1 MSATA
6 YLTQPRTPDGRW
18 DRTGRTGPAGVRLD
32 LTDEAD
38 VADVLDRIRAAG
50 ARRIATLAYV
60 ADQRDLAEEF
70 EANTFEFVY
79 ERATAADPDH
89 PAITAAKSAGSSTAP
104 GPGTSTTCAPT
115 ACTPA

>member
-6 YLTQPRTPDGRW
+6 HLTQPRTPDGRW

-38 VADVLDRIRAAG
+38 VADVLARIRAAG

-60 ADQRDLAEEF
+60 ADRRDLAE
-70 EANTFEFVY
+70 
-79 ERATAADPDH
+79 ATR
-89 PAITAAKSAGSSTAP
+89 TSCAP
-104 GPGTSTTCAPT
+104 GPA
-115 ACTPA
+115 TPQPPAKPRPGWAGR